1 MEFNAESWRSWAWAG
16 GVLLVSVLLAVAG
29 HAALYHVLWR
39 VARRSRTIVD
49 DMLVRFTCAPT
60 RILFP
65 LLAYT
70 ATLDSITPAFPEAQL
85 LRHIGTVA
93 VISVVAW
100 TVVGVINAGRAIIE
114 ARYPIDVPDNLI
126 ARRVRTQVELL
137 HRVAVSM
144 VGIIALAAVLM
155 SFPSVRQVG
164 VSLFASAGV
173 AGLVL
178 GIAARPTLG
187 NMIAGMQIALS
198 QPIRIDDIVVV
209 EKEFGWVEEINTTSV
224 VLRLWDGRRMIVPLT
239 YFIEQP
245 FTNWTRSGSN
255 LLTTVYLFADYRVDV
270 EALRTELDRIVRATP
285 LWDGRL
291 VLLQVTDATEKA
303 VQLRALLSATNAGN
317 AWDLRCFVRE
327 HLVAFLREQPE
338 ALPVYRAELEDGA
351 RRNDRVPLP

>member
-1 MEFNAESWRSWAWAG
+1 
-16 GVLLVSVLLAVAG
+16 
-29 HAALYHVLWR
+29 
-39 VARRSRTIVD
+39 
-49 DMLVRFTCAPT
+49 
-60 RILFP
+60 
-65 LLAYT
+65 
-70 ATLDSITPAFPEAQL
+70 
-85 LRHIGTVA
+85 
-93 VISVVAW
+93 
-100 TVVGVINAGRAIIE
+100 
-114 ARYPIDVPDNLI
+114 
-126 ARRVRTQVELL
+126 
-137 HRVAVSM
+137 
-144 VGIIALAAVLM
+144 
-155 SFPSVRQVG
+155 
-164 VSLFASAGV
+164 
-173 AGLVL
+173 
-178 GIAARPTLG
+178 
-187 NMIAGMQIALS
+187 
-198 QPIRIDDIVVV
+198 
-209 EKEFGWVEEINTTSV
+209 
-224 VLRLWDGRRMIVPLT
+224 MIVPLT